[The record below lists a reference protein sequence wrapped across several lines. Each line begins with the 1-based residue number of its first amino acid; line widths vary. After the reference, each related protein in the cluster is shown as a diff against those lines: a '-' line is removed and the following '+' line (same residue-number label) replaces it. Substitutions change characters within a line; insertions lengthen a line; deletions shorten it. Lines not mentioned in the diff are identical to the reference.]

1 MTVIAPVILPVFLL
15 IFLGWLLRRRNF
27 PGEGFWAPAERLTYF
42 CFFPVLLATTL
53 ARADFSELEVL
64 PMAGAIVAAILVMTL
79 ALLLARP
86 LLEAHFGLDS
96 PGFTSLYQGA
106 VRMNTYIGLA
116 VAFGVAGEAGV
127 AAAAVAVAAIVPLV
141 NLLCVSLLARFG
153 TAAQPSLTGLVKQVV
168 TNPLILGC
176 AAGGLLNVTGIGLPP
191 VLGETLLIL
200 GRAALP
206 LGLLCV
212 GAALDLQAARA
223 AGRPVLLSSLLKLA
237 VLPALTW
244 FGCWLLG
251 VEGTAAFVAVLF
263 NGLPTA
269 TSAYILARQLGGDA
283 TLMASLITAQTL
295 LALVTLPLLL
305 APLVP

>member
-1 MTVIAPVILPVFLL
+1 VSQIALVILPVFLL
-15 IFLGWLLRRRNF
+15 IFLGWALRRRSF

-42 CFFPVLLATTL
+42 VFFPVLLASTL
-53 ARADFSELEVL
+53 ARADFSDLAVL
-64 PMAGAIVAAILVMTL
+64 PMAGAIVAAILLMTG

-86 LLEAHFGLDS
+86 WLGLS
-96 PGFTSLYQGA
+96 GPGFTSLYQGV

-116 VAFGVAGEAGV
+116 VSFGVAGEAGL

-141 NLLCVSLLARFG
+141 NLLCVSMLAHFG
-153 TAAQPSLTGLVKQVV
+153 TATQPTVAGVAKQVA

-176 AAGGLLNVTGIGLPP
+176 ALGGALNASGLGLPP
-191 VLGETLLIL
+191 VLGETMQIL
-200 GRAALP
+200 ARAALP

-212 GAALDLQAARA
+212 GAALDLHAARA
-223 AGRPVLLSSLLKLA
+223 AKRPVLVSSLLKLA

-244 FGCWLLG
+244 AGCQLLG
-251 VEGTAAFVAVLF
+251 VGGTAAFVAVLF

-269 TSAYILARQLGGDA
+269 TSAYILARQMGGDA

-295 LALVTLPLLL
+295 LAMLTLPLIL
-305 APLVP
+305 APLAP

>member
-1 MTVIAPVILPVFLL
+1 MSQIALVILPVFLL
-15 IFLGWLLRRRNF
+15 IFLGWALRRRAF

-42 CFFPVLLATTL
+42 LLFPVLLATTL
-53 ARADFSELEVL
+53 ARADFSELAVL
-64 PMAGAIVAAILVMTL
+64 PMAAAIVAAILVMTG

-86 LLEAHFGLDS
+86 WLGLDG
-96 PGFTSLYQGA
+96 PGFTSLFQGA

-116 VAFGVAGEAGV
+116 VTFGVAGEAGL

-141 NLLCVSLLARFG
+141 NLLCVSMLARHG
-153 TAAQPSLTGLVKQVV
+153 TAAQPTLGGVARQVA

-176 AAGGLLNVTGIGLPP
+176 AAGGALNLTGLGLPP
-191 VLGETLLIL
+191 VLGDVMQIL
-200 GRAALP
+200 ARAALP

-212 GAALDLQAARA
+212 GAALDLRAARA
-223 AGRPVLLSSLLKLA
+223 AGRPVLLSSVLKLA

-244 FGCWLLG
+244 AGCWALG

-269 TSAYILARQLGGDA
+269 TSAYILARQMGGDA

-295 LALVTLPLLL
+295 LAMLTLPIVL
-305 APLVP
+305 APLAP